1 MPLPST
7 FTNGAGDSA
16 VLERRVR
23 ALANV
28 RLASQPGSRWR
39 YSHINSVVLGCVI
52 EAVTGMPYATCM
64 QRRVFEPLGM
74 ARTSA
79 VAPPSGIGDVASGHR
94 FWFDR
99 AVAADH
105 VPFPKT
111 LAPSGYI
118 SFTARDM
125 GVYLVAHLG
134 GGPRLLSAAGFEE
147 LHRKGASTGLRHG
160 YAMGWATDA
169 HYPGRISH
177 EGHTATYTSAMGI
190 SQRQGWGYALLLNGS
205 DALTGPVVQ
214 ALGPQVAGY
223 LDGEVLRALPERR
236 WWSPVL
242 LGLLGLAA
250 VQSGVGMWLWRRNS
264 RPSAP
269 TRMVRLVWLVPLSG
283 GALLAAVLLIWAP
296 TMNGIDLW
304 GLALFA
310 PDAGLLLIF
319 NAVLAVALGGA
330 LTVRAMRRQARVACR
345 P

>member
-1 MPLPST
+1 M
-7 FTNGAGDSA
+7 GM
-16 VLERRVR
+16 
-23 ALANV
+23 
-28 RLASQPGSRWR
+28 RW
-39 YSHINSVVLGCVI
+39 
-52 EAVTGMPYATCM
+52 
-64 QRRVFEPLGM
+64 
-74 ARTSA
+74 
-79 VAPPSGIGDVASGHR
+79 
-94 FWFDR
+94 
-99 AVAADH
+99 
-105 VPFPKT
+105 
-111 LAPSGYI
+111 
-118 SFTARDM
+118 
-125 GVYLVAHLG
+125 
-134 GGPRLLSAAGFEE
+134 
-147 LHRKGASTGLRHG
+147 
-160 YAMGWATDA
+160 GWATDA
-169 HYPGRISH
+169 HYLGRISH
-177 EGHTATYTSAMGI
+177 EGQTATYTSAMGI
-190 SQRQGWGYALLLNGS
+190 SQRQGWGYALLFNGS

-236 WWSPVL
+236 WGSPVL

-304 GLALFA
+304 GLTLFA